1 MSNESTDFPPF
12 PFENPLKNLYFVSIL
27 LSKEKAEKF
36 VNLYNDIEGYND
48 LKVNIFKGEAPY
60 GDGSLPV
67 QYEFKEMFVLHLAMV
82 IQEGEDDKS
91 VAPRVTIEQLKK
103 RYEKDGVLCFC
114 FHEENHPDKNRYI
127 KRGGQLHLNYNFHT
141 FVVMSESKETAFQ
154 FISSL

>member
-27 LSKEKAEKF
+27 LSKEKVEKIE
-36 VNLYNDIEGYND
+36 NLYNDIEGYND
-48 LKVNIFKGEAPY
+48 LKVNIFDEEAPY
-60 GDGSLPV
+60 GDGSKPV
-67 QYEFKEMFVLHLAMV
+67 QYEFKEMFVLRLAMV

-91 VAPRVTIEQLKK
+91 VAPPVTVSTLKK

-114 FHEENHPDKNRYI
+114 FHEDNHPDII
-127 KRGGQLHLNYNFHT
+127 KRDGQLHINYNFHT
-141 FVVMSESKETAFQ
+141 FVVLSESKENAFQ